1 MEHQRMHKVLLIN
14 GPNLNL
20 LGSREP
26 HVYGS
31 TTLAELE
38 NGLRAQAQGL
48 DLELE
53 CFQSNHEG
61 AIVDRIHQARSDG
74 VGFVIINP
82 GAYTHTSIAI
92 RDAFAGVDIPFVE
105 VHISNVHRREAFRHY
120 SYLSGIA
127 VAVMAGFGTL
137 GYSLALQFVA
147 SELC

>member
-1 MEHQRMHKVLLIN
+1 MHKVLLIN

-26 HVYGS
+26 QVYGS

-105 VHISNVHRREAFRHY
+105 VHISNVHRREAFRHH

-137 GYSLALQFVA
+137 GYSLALLFVA

>member
-1 MEHQRMHKVLLIN
+1 MHKVLLIN

-38 NGLRAQAQGL
+38 NGLRAQAQSLG
-48 DLELE
+48 LELE

-105 VHISNVHRREAFRHY
+105 VHISNVHRREAFRHH

-147 SELC
+147 SALR

>member
-1 MEHQRMHKVLLIN
+1 MHKVLLIN

-26 HVYGS
+26 QVYGS

-105 VHISNVHRREAFRHY
+105 VHISNVHRREAFRHH
-120 SYLSGIA
+120 SYLSD
-127 VAVMAGFGTL
+127 VAEGTIVGL
-137 GYSLALQFVA
+137 GTQGYALALQYIIA
-147 SELC
+147 RLRPGMQA